1 MMKVIRILLLFSCAV
16 PAVAQE
22 NIYVRAVYGTYQ
34 MRDLKEFQEEMLSD
48 FQNDLLP
55 VKIVSAFP
63 ASLQLEAGMDFTT
76 KRYTLGFFANYA
88 ITSGKLHYSDYS
100 GETFAE
106 QNLNRISIGIKGSTP
121 IARHLDLYA
130 KVSGGLSS
138 LNLNFETHINGAS
151 SGAKEEVDFKAMG
164 VSVEPGMIWQVP
176 FQKFLFSIS
185 GGYELNFNGK
195 TKFEELSSDTYLV
208 NDNNEPV
215 SIDWSGM
222 RVSVGIAYVLKGSSF
237 E

>member
-1 MMKVIRILLLFSCAV
+1 MKVIRIILLIFCAI
-16 PAVAQE
+16 PGLAQE
-22 NIYVRAVYGTYQ
+22 NIYIRAVFGTYQ
-34 MRDLKEFQEEMLSD
+34 MQDLKDFQEEMLSD
-48 FQNDLLP
+48 FQNELIP

-63 ASLQLEAGMDFTT
+63 ASLQVEAGMDFPT
-76 KRYTLGFFANYA
+76 KRYTLGFLANYA
-88 ITSGKLHYSDYS
+88 ITSGRLHYSDYS

-138 LNLNFETHINGAS
+138 LNLNFETHVNGAS
-151 SGAKEEVDFKAMG
+151 SDAKEEIDFKAMG

-195 TKFEELSSDTYLV
+195 TNFEKLGAHTYLV
-208 NDNNEPV
+208 NGSSEPV

-222 RVSVGIAYVLKGSSF
+222 RLSVGIAFVLNGKSF